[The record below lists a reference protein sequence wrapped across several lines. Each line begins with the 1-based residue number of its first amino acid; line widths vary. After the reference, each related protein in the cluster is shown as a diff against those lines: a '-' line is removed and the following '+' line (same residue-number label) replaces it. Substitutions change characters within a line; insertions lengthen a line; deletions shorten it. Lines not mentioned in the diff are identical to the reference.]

1 MLVHKTIIRFV
12 IFSLLCLAQ
21 NGSFAQVADSAAQNI
36 ADTGAVN
43 FKGTTCS
50 KSLPNNKFKKEI
62 KKYILPTV
70 LFTYGLVTPSIKGL
84 KKLDESVK
92 QNTLQINNRKVFKL
106 DDYAQYSPIAAVYG
120 LNLAGYKGKNNL
132 KNATMILI
140 TSKIIST
147 AGAQGI
153 KRISKRLRP
162 DSSANNSFPSG
173 HTTEAFANATFL
185 FEEYKDKNIWIG
197 IAGYAIAST
206 TAYLRIYNNRHWL
219 SDVVAGAGLGIAST
233 KFAYWLYPKI
243 SKKLFK
249 KNANNTVIMPSYSNR
264 NFAINYVRRF

>member
-1 MLVHKTIIRFV
+1 MHKKI
-12 IFSLLCLAQ
+12 IFSLLVFICFKQQ
-21 NGSFAQVADSAAQNI
+21 NLFAQIADSAAIVDTSI
-36 ADTGAVN
+36 ALR
-43 FKGTTCS
+43 
-50 KSLPNNKFKKEI
+50 KSCRNKEI
-62 KKYILPTV
+62 KKFILPTI
-70 LFTYGLVTPSIKGL
+70 LFTYGLVTPSIKGF
-84 KKLDESVK
+84 KKLDESIK
-92 QNTLQINNRKVFKL
+92 QKTLQNNNRKTFRL

-132 KNATMILI
+132 KDATLILV

-153 KRISKRLRP
+153 KRLAGRLRP

-197 IAGYAIAST
+197 IAGYAVAST

-233 KFAYWLYPKI
+233 KIAYWLYPKI

-249 KNANNTVIMPSYSNR
+249 KNNTNTVLLPSYGNGS
-264 NFAINYVRRF
+264 FSINYVRYF